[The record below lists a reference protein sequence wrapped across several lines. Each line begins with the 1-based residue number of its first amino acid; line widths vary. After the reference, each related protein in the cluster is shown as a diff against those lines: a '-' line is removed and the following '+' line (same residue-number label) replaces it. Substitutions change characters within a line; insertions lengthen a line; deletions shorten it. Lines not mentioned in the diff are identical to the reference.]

1 MTRSVGWPLRTLHRL
16 ACRCSAAPHTIL
28 FPAPHSSWGFPVAV
42 QGSPEPDPREVGE
55 RPSQGNTHSLNIIP
69 PLKVDRIN
77 KHPAMPRSPS
87 QGAWS
92 VTSRPRG
99 TTVAGSKH
107 LLEHAQNPGLSKLGH
122 TGAWVWSHSSPNFRS
137 SQGLCGVGWVLRM
150 GIRHGEVCMVFLQCC
165 AWGGGSLDISSGDKL
180 SLSPHCVPGM

>member
-77 KHPAMPRSPS
+77 TLPC
-87 QGAWS
+87 QGAPLREM
-92 VTSRPRG
+92 VCDQQTKV

-107 LLEHAQNPGLSKLGH
+107 LLEHAQNPGLSKLGQS
-122 TGAWVWSHSSPNFRS
+122 GAWVWSHSSPNFRS

-150 GIRHGEVCMVFLQCC
+150 GIRHGEVCMVFLQCR